1 MRAVRI
7 HQPGGSSALQLDLDV
22 PTPKVG
28 PKEVLIELAVAGV
41 NYIDTYHRTGLYPLP
56 LPAIIGREGAGVVAS
71 VGSEVKGFEV
81 GDRVACIT
89 AHAYADYVAVAADQV
104 HHLPKELDF
113 KVGCAS
119 LLQGLTAHYL
129 ITSTYPVQKGDYV
142 LVHAGAGGTG
152 ALLIQMAKLKGATVI
167 TTVSTKEKGDIAKEA
182 GADVIINY
190 TTENFMEIARKVTDG
205 QGVHVVY
212 DGVGKNTWENS
223 LKSLRKRGY
232 LVLFGNASGPVPP
245 FNPLLLSQNGSL
257 FVTRPTLFDY
267 IADPKEYALRIND
280 LWDWIKSK
288 KVTIRIG
295 GEYDLSQAS
304 EAHDFLESRAALGK
318 VLLLV
323 NSKL

>member
-1 MRAVRI
+1 
-7 HQPGGSSALQLDLDV
+7 
-22 PTPKVG
+22 
-28 PKEVLIELAVAGV
+28 
-41 NYIDTYHRTGLYPLP
+41 
-56 LPAIIGREGAGVVAS
+56 
-71 VGSEVKGFEV
+71 
-81 GDRVACIT
+81 
-89 AHAYADYVAVAADQV
+89 
-104 HHLPKELDF
+104 
-113 KVGCAS
+113 
-119 LLQGLTAHYL
+119 
-129 ITSTYPVQKGDYV
+129 V

-190 TTENFMEIARKVTDG
+190 TTENFMEITRKVTDG

-223 LKSLRKRGY
+223 VKSLRKRGY

-257 FVTRPTLFDY
+257 FVTRPSLFDY
-267 IADPKEYALRIND
+267 IADPKEYTLRIND

-288 KVTIRIG
+288 KVTVRIG
-295 GEYDLSQAS
+295 GEYELSQAS
-304 EAHDFLESRAALGK
+304 EAHDFLESRKALGK